1 LRTFVSAELAHR
13 QQFGISGQKVQ
24 YRWKSRKVLVVDE
37 VGILG
42 CKDFLDVNAHLQTF
56 RQSPKPFGGRW

>member
-1 LRTFVSAELAHR
+1 VLGAAASELH
-13 QQFGISGQKVQ
+13 GIVQ